1 METTELFLSVNRV
14 LDSLSEMQ
22 NMTAKNI
29 ANYTNGIS
37 SKHVFSISDNL
48 DSAFSAKTTGSNS
61 YSVDFTTSLDSVQ
74 LDQEVLN
81 SRLISGKYNTIIEAF
96 NKQLG
101 LMSIALGKGR

>member
-1 METTELFLSVNRV
+1 METSELFLSVNRV
-14 LDSLSEMQ
+14 LDSLTEMQ
-22 NMTAKNI
+22 NLTAKNI

-37 SKHVFSISDNL
+37 AKHTFSISDNL
-48 DSAFSAKTTGSNS
+48 EQAFSMQTSSSEK
-61 YSVDFTTSLDSVQ
+61 YDLDFDTQLTAVQ